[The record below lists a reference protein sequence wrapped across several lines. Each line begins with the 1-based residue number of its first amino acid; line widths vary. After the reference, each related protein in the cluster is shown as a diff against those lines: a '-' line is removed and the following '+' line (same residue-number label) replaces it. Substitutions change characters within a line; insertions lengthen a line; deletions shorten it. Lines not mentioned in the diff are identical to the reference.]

1 MTFEKLGLSA
11 ALVEGLLKQN
21 ITAPTAIQAAA
32 IPELM
37 SGKDIYLQA
46 ETGTGK
52 TLGYLL
58 PLFSKI
64 DVTQATT
71 QAIIVAP
78 THELA
83 IQIQRQCSDLAQ
95 NSAVALRVLLLIGGT
110 SRDRQLEK
118 LKKKPHLVVGS
129 PGRLLELI
137 EAKKLK
143 AHAVKHIVFD
153 EADKLLGPERLSEIK
168 NIIRSAPRDRQ
179 LIFASATKDAAISS
193 VLNEISPGL
202 VISHTAPQPVA
213 PNLKHL
219 YCVCE
224 ERDKPE
230 LVRKLLNAL
239 QPDRAMVFVHRNETA
254 QIVTAKLL
262 HHQLAAADLHGAED
276 KEERKRAMDD
286 FRSGKVTILLA
297 SDVGA
302 RGLDIKGITHV
313 LNMDVPSQSSGYLH
327 RVGRTARAGNSGVA
341 ISLITEK
348 EKRLISRFEKELGI
362 EMIEVTLRAEKLHE
376 ARRSV

>member
-1 MTFEKLGLSA
+1 
-11 ALVEGLLKQN
+11 
-21 ITAPTAIQAAA
+21 
-32 IPELM
+32 
-37 SGKDIYLQA
+37 
-46 ETGTGK
+46 
-52 TLGYLL
+52 
-58 PLFSKI
+58 
-64 DVTQATT
+64 
-71 QAIIVAP
+71 
-78 THELA
+78 
-83 IQIQRQCSDLAQ
+83 
-95 NSAVALRVLLLIGGT
+95 
-110 SRDRQLEK
+110 
-118 LKKKPHLVVGS
+118 
-129 PGRLLELI
+129 
-137 EAKKLK
+137 
-143 AHAVKHIVFD
+143 
-153 EADKLLGPERLSEIK
+153 
-168 NIIRSAPRDRQ
+168 
-179 LIFASATKDAAISS
+179 
-193 VLNEISPGL
+193 
-202 VISHTAPQPVA
+202 
-213 PNLKHL
+213 
-219 YCVCE
+219 VCE

>member
-153 EADKLLGPERLSEIK
+153 KADKLLGPERLSEIK

-202 VISHTAPQPVA
+202 VTCHTAPQPVA

>member
-202 VISHTAPQPVA
+202 VTCHTAPQPVA